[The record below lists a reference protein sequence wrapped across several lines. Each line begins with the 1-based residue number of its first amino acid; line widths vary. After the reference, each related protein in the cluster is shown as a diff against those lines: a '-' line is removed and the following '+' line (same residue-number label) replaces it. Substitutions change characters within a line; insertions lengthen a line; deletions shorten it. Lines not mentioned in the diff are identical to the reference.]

1 MFTILVNDDN
11 TLSVTKRERIMQR
24 STGFDAIRFLV
35 NPDYKGHNMA
45 EYTLTIRYK
54 LPVSGTLKTE
64 QLVLAEEDYNGF
76 LQYIVPVTSTLT
88 YEPGDI
94 ICNLTF
100 TGVDTDDTGSPI
112 MRVRK
117 LDDANITINAITDW
131 DALVPDS
138 LLSVLDQRI
147 IEQDKQIRQLA
158 EVALLL
164 DQEKADGLKYEKS
177 VLQLTSNG
185 EPIGNQ
191 VYIAGGEGEFI
202 VDIPV
207 VEF

>member
-11 TLSVTKRERIMQR
+11 SLSITKRERIMQR
-24 STGFDAIRFLV
+24 STGFDAVRFLV
-35 NPDYKGHNMA
+35 NPEYKGYNMA
-45 EYTLTIRYK
+45 EYTLTVRYK

-64 QLVLAEEDYNGF
+64 QLVLAEDTYNGF

-88 YEPGDI
+88 YEPGEI
-94 ICNLTF
+94 VCNLTF
-100 TGVDTDDTGSPI
+100 TGVDTDESGSPV

-117 LDDANITINAITDW
+117 LDDVNITINAITDW

-164 DQEKADGLKYEKS
+164 DQEKADGLVYEKS
-177 VLQLTSNG
+177 ALQLTSNG

-191 VYIAGGEGEFI
+191 VYIAGGEGEFV